1 MLEHN
6 SFEDRPWIN
15 RLVEYTKKAIAH
27 DHVKV
32 LGICF
37 GHQIIGRALGVK
49 VGRSE
54 LGWEISVSEVDLTEQ
69 GKKLFGKDKLV
80 RCLQVFYASRK
91 DLDVNDLQRIQQMHQ
106 DVVFECPS
114 NVIPLG
120 SSPLCAVQGMYVPG
134 KFISVQGHPE
144 YSEFIV
150 SEIIK
155 MRTKTGLFTGV
166 QSADAQRRVG
176 NEHDGV
182 AIGEVFLNF
191 LLDDKA

>member
-1 MLEHN
+1 M
-6 SFEDRPWIN
+6 
-15 RLVEYTKKAIAH
+15 
-27 DHVKV
+27 
-32 LGICF
+32 
-37 GHQIIGRALGVK
+37 
-49 VGRSE
+49 
-54 LGWEISVSEVDLTEQ
+54 
-69 GKKLFGKDKLV
+69 
-80 RCLQVFYASRK
+80 
-91 DLDVNDLQRIQQMHQ
+91 LQRIQQMHQ

-150 SEIIK
+150 SEVIK
-155 MRTKTGLFTGV
+155 MRTKTGLFTGE
-166 QSADAQRRVG
+166 QSADALRRVG

-182 AIGEVFLNF
+182 AIGKVFLNF